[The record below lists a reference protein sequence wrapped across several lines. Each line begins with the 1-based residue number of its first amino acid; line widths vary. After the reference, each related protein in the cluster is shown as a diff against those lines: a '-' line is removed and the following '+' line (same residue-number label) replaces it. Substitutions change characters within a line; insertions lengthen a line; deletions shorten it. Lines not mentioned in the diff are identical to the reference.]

1 MRTPP
6 RRTSMDLDV
15 KHLRLVAGIADCGS
29 MTRAASQLRLTQ
41 SALSHQL
48 REIEARFDTPFF
60 LRVGRRMV
68 LTAAGRRVLESA
80 RRILDDLGR
89 TEEDIRRIA
98 GDSAGV
104 IRVCTECNTG
114 YGWLPRLLGAFAR
127 KHPRVTVN
135 IVAEATERP
144 VEALLD
150 GRIDLAILTSEAV
163 DRRLRLRPLFMDE
176 MVAI

>member
-1 MRTPP
+1 MKSTRPGEN
-6 RRTSMDLDV
+6 SMDLDV
-15 KHLRLVAGIADCGS
+15 KHLRLVAGIADCDS
-29 MTRAASQLRLTQ
+29 MTGAASQLHLTQ

-89 TEEDIRRIA
+89 AEQDIRLIA
-98 GDSAGV
+98 DDSAGL
-104 IRVCTECNTG
+104 IRVCTQCNTG

-127 KHPRVTVN
+127 KHPRVAVN
-135 IVAEATERP
+135 I
-144 VEALLD
+144 
-150 GRIDLAILTSEAV
+150 
-163 DRRLRLRPLFMDE
+163 
-176 MVAI
+176 